1 MVVGAEFVCPRCG
14 QELSAA
20 EGKGWVAPGGEV
32 LPWVFWCEVCAT
44 DTGEACTYGL
54 DRSDNLIRADAFML
68 E

>member
-1 MVVGAEFVCPRCG
+1 VEPDLACPRCG
-14 QELSAA
+14 QPLSTA

-32 LPWVFWCEVCAT
+32 LPWVFCCEICTT
-44 DTGEACTYGL
+44 DAGEEWTYGL